1 VRNHQFLGDEAN
13 VELQGDF
20 RPRER
25 YQKVSSFLVKTMS
38 SYLIRQLALS
48 LSSYR

>member
-1 VRNHQFLGDEAN
+1 MK
-13 VELQGDF
+13 GDF

-25 YQKVSSFLVKTMS
+25 YQKESSLLVKTMS